1 LEFAII
7 DLETTGAPA
16 NGGKITEIAIVI
28 SDGKQILHKYETLLN
43 PEREIPFFVARLT
56 GITDDMVVE
65 SPRFFEVAK
74 EVLELT
80 KGRVFVAHNIGFD
93 YGFMKQEFKALG
105 FEYKRDTICTV
116 KTSRKVFPGLESYSL
131 GKIAKHF
138 NIPINGRHRAMGDAE
153 ATAHLFHKMIAK
165 DPSFIQDIKYENY
178 LSDHLK
184 IDKIPN
190 EPGVYY
196 FLDKKG
202 KIIYIGKSKRLKSRV
217 RTHLNNF
224 KTKKGLAI
232 IEEIDKV
239 RILKTEFDTMALLYE
254 NMEIKNHKPIYNR
267 AQKNTIFPF
276 GLFLDNETD
285 NYHKIFIDK
294 VTSTN
299 SPIVG
304 YKSRREAKDALIKI
318 TEQYKFCSKINELEK
333 TDKNKSCFGYQIKN
347 CNGAC
352 IEKEDSQEYNKRIIS
367 FCANMGITE
376 KSYIFISPPLKRG
389 KRAFVV
395 VQKGII
401 NGFGYGQKN
410 TNFNNIDQLILLSE
424 SFNPDKDF
432 QRVLKHLIAD
442 ENFTKK
448 RI

>member
-1 LEFAII
+1 MEFAII

-43 PEREIPFFVARLT
+43 PEREIPYFVARLT
-56 GITDDMVVE
+56 GITDDMVID
-65 SPRFFEVAK
+65 SPKFFEVAK

-80 KGRVFVAHNIGFD
+80 KGRIFVAHNIGFD

-105 FEYKRDTICTV
+105 YEYKRDTICTV

-138 NIPINGRHRAMGDAE
+138 NIPVNGRHRAMGDAE
-153 ATAHLFHKMIAK
+153 ATAHLFHKMMAE
-165 DPSFIQDIKYENY
+165 DSSFVQDIKYENY

-196 FLDKKG
+196 FLDKRG

-239 RILKTEFDTMALLYE
+239 KILKTEFDTMALLYE
-254 NMEIKNHKPIYNR
+254 NMEIKTHKPIYNR
-267 AQKNTIFPF
+267 AKKNTIFPF
-276 GLFLDNETD
+276 GLFLDKKEND
-285 NYHKIFIDK
+285 YHRIFIDK
-294 VTSTN
+294 VTLENT
-299 SPIVG
+299 PIIG
-304 YKSRREAKDALIKI
+304 YKSMREAKDALIKI
-318 TEQYKFCSKINELEK
+318 TEQYKLCSKINELEK
-333 TDKNKSCFGYQIKN
+333 TDENKSCFGYQIKN
-347 CNGAC
+347 CKGAC
-352 IEKEDSQEYNKRIIS
+352 IKLEKPNAYNSRVMN
-367 FCANMGITE
+367 FCTNMGVTE
-376 KSYIFISPPLKRG
+376 KSYIFISTPLKRG
-389 KRAFVV
+389 KRAFVL

-410 TNFNNIDQLILLSE
+410 TNFSSISQLTLLSE

-432 QRVLKHLIAD
+432 QRVLKHLFD
-442 ENFTKK
+442 DNNFIKK